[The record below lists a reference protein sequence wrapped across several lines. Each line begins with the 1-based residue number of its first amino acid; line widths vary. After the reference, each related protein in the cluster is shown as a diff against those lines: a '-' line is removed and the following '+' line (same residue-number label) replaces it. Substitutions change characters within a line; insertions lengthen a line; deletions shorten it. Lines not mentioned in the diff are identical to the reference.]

1 MPYLAVEGSIASG
14 KTTLAKA
21 LAQRCHIQSVL
32 EDYHDVPSLKLFYKD
47 PERHAFET
55 EVQFTQ
61 SHYNRLV
68 LALENNN
75 GTPFITDFTLKRD
88 LLFAS
93 ITLEH
98 QPDKLTEYKLFW
110 QELTTQ
116 LPKPDW
122 IILLDAPIDELL
134 NRIKQRGRPFEQ
146 GISEDY
152 LVRLVLGL
160 RDIYR
165 DCPDGV
171 LIELESADLSEL
183 LEAVPTN
190 LIASLGHGHLRE
202 A

>member
-1 MPYLAVEGSIASG
+1 VPYLAVEGCIASG

-21 LAQRCHIQSVL
+21 LALRCRIQSVL
-32 EDYHDVPSLKLFYKD
+32 EDFHDVPSLEQFYKD

-55 EVQFTQ
+55 EIQFTQ

-68 LALENNN
+68 SALENNN

-93 ITLEH
+93 MTLEY

-116 LPKPDW
+116 LPEPEW
-122 IILLDAPIDELL
+122 IILLEAPIDELL

-152 LVRLVLGL
+152 LRRLALGL

-165 DCPDGV
+165 ELPAHAFFK
-171 LIELESADLSEL
+171 LESAELSDLLTALPINL
-183 LEAVPTN
+183 LTRLGSDHYPEA
-190 LIASLGHGHLRE
+190 
-202 A
+202 